1 MVENKKKI
9 KVFYNDLEN
18 HVTCSEGILV
28 EQTDSLITIIS
39 FEKIVSIPLAKVV
52 RIEEEK

>member
-28 EQTDSLITIIS
+28 EQTASLITLIS